1 MVRLSVLS
9 VVAWAASL
17 ALASYSP
24 APLVGIRT
32 RNLPGTSDEDTI
44 HLLLRRLAEVAHEKR
59 ETVFKNSTTLEGSWN
74 EAILFSQ
81 EIPLNSSVEELEAA
95 ISVEVKCSTC
105 YFKAGATAELN
116 ITGSFDLGN
125 ATQNITAQIGE
136 ELKNLTDTSVAAIKT
151 IADQVWDELGDLVD
165 GDLSTKF
172 SFEEAFSFD
181 NVTIDT
187 DIDIVLPPLPEV
199 QLLFQI
205 DYLDLYVA
213 IDTTIAAEATLTL
226 PLFKTPVNTPFG
238 PLGISISPDLEI
250 GIFVTIDL
258 ILSVEGEISLRSGF
272 HLLVEEPIGFK
283 IAMFSSDVSDVI
295 FNGGKFEF
303 LPVTILSG
311 EVALKGVLRVGMH
324 AGFDISSDKLLVGN
338 PFDKT
343 EWTVTAGVEVGVFAH
358 VAEFLTNITGGAE
371 QAAAAEEKGC
381 AVRVVQEY
389 TLALGA
395 VAGAT
400 LAVADHTWAE
410 SPATT
415 VPIFYT
421 TLADVCAVTVTT
433 TTTTPS
439 TTLLLP
445 PSSPTGVAARQAPPN
460 TDLTT
465 TTISTR
471 ALFTATSCLSPGLI
485 LCPQS
490 LQTTSVQT
498 KTLALVTAVPAGV
511 EATFPQTTAPTV
523 ASTIPFGKAANTL
536 TATSGSPVSYVAPP
550 PPPSSS
556 PSASAS
562 GKGGIGGVVDDI
574 GEVFDGETGGVSNKL
589 IIGLS
594 VGLGVPFVLAVI
606 SGLVYWLRRRRY
618 TPVPKSDMTAVEY
631 TGGLGGAGGAG
642 GAYDSPMAA
651 EREGML
657 KKGPA
662 VTITVQH

>member
-1 MVRLSVLS
+1 MVRLGVLFAA
-9 VVAWAASL
+9 AWAAGL
-17 ALASYSP
+17 ALASPSP
-24 APLVGIRT
+24 PPLVGIRT

-44 HLLLRRLAEVAHEKR
+44 HALWRRLAEVAHQRR
-59 ETVFKNSTTLEGSWN
+59 ETVFKNSTTLEASWN
-74 EAILFSQ
+74 DAILFSQ
-81 EIPLNSSVEELEAA
+81 EIPVNTSSVEGLEAA
-95 ISVEVKCSTC
+95 VSVEVKCSTC
-105 YFKAGATAELN
+105 YFKAGATAQLN
-116 ITGSFDLGN
+116 IEGSFDLGN
-125 ATQNITAQIGE
+125 ATRNITDQLGE
-136 ELKNLTDTSVAAIKT
+136 ELKNLTETSIGAIKT
-151 IADQVWDELGDLVD
+151 IADQFWDEVQEAVD
-165 GDLSTKF
+165 FDLSTGF
-172 SFEEAFSFD
+172 DFEEAFSFD

-187 DIDIVLPPLPEV
+187 DIDIDLPPLPAV

-226 PLFKTPVNTPFG
+226 PLFKTPVTTPFG
-238 PLGISISPDLEI
+238 PLGISISEDLEI

-272 HLLVEEPIGFK
+272 HLLLEDPVGFK

-311 EVALKGVLRVGMH
+311 EVALKGILRVGMH

-338 PFDKT
+338 PFDRT

-371 QAAAAEEKGC
+371 QAAEDGC
-381 AVRVVQEY
+381 AVNIVQEY

-400 LAVADHTWAE
+400 LAVADHTWAG
-410 SPATT
+410 SPNTT

-421 TLADVCAVTVTT
+421 TLADVCAVTADA

-439 TTLLLP
+439 SLP
-445 PSSPTGVAARQAPPN
+445 TSTGVGAAARRQAS

-465 TTISTR
+465 TTISTK
-471 ALFTATSCLSPGLI
+471 ALFTATSCLSPGLV

-498 KTLALVTAVPAGV
+498 KTLTLVTAVPSGV
-511 EATFPQTTAPTV
+511 EATFPQTTASTV
-523 ASTIPFGKAANTL
+523 ASTIPFGSQANTL
-536 TATSGSPVSYVAPP
+536 SATSGTPVSYVP
-550 PPPSSS
+550 PPPSTTSS

-562 GKGGIGGVVDDI
+562 AGSGIGGVVDDI
-574 GEVFDGETGGVSNKL
+574 GEVFNGETGGVSNKL

-594 VGLGVPFVLAVI
+594 VGLGVPVVAAVI

-618 TPVPKSDMTAVEY
+618 TPVPKSDTRAVEY
-631 TGGLGGAGGAG
+631 TGG
-642 GAYDSPMAA
+642 GAYESPMAA
-651 EREGML
+651 EREAML